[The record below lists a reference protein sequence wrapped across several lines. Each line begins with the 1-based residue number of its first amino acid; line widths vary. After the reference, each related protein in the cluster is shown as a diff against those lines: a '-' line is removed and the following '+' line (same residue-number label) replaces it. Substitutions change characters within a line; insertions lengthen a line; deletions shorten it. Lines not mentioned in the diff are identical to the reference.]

1 MQTMNQIT
9 VNRRTFLQATA
20 CASLAPYSAIY
31 AKPVLNR
38 DVTPVAGSVAA
49 PVEAPMATHRPSWRS
64 VGSTAP
70 NATRFLV
77 GKMSRQDIYPPF
89 IDIAQSY
96 LDGVEAIFVSSP
108 CGSVMLSDLMN
119 LSRLNKVMAFAL
131 IDAGGCAAQGLT
143 DIAHAFDQQIIAADY
158 EDFKWICSDGKHRPS
173 TLSIGSGSGTGY
185 GMRACEDGLDT
196 AIALAG
202 FGRVNRLSNASGVLM
217 AVAANQRTLTLE
229 AIKAI
234 HRELK
239 ARTSQDTDTLMN
251 LTHDDHMTDGAFRV
265 TVLVPV

>member
-9 VNRRTFLQATA
+9 VNRRIFLQATT
-20 CASLAPYSAIY
+20 CASLAPYSSIY
-31 AKPVLNR
+31 ANPVVSR
-38 DVTPVAGSVAA
+38 DVNPVAA
-49 PVEAPMATHRPSWRS
+49 PVAAPRPRWLS

-96 LDGVEAIFVSSP
+96 LDGVEAIFVSSL

-173 TLSIGSGSGTGY
+173 TLSIGSGTGY

-217 AVAANQRTLTLE
+217 TVAASQRTLTLE

-234 HRELK
+234 HRELR
-239 ARTSQDTDTLMN
+239 ARTSQDTDTLMT
-251 LTHDDHMTDGAFRV
+251 LTHDDHMADGAFRV
-265 TVLVPV
+265 TVLVPVLPTN